1 MKKKNFLIVASLLL
15 FLVYGCE
22 RKDNTLRIGLIN
34 PDTGEL
40 ATYGEK
46 IRRGIEIAE
55 EEIESKNLLKGRKLL
70 VLKED
75 TKGDSKESLT
85 AVQKLINI
93 NKVNYIIG
101 EISGNATMAVLP
113 YTESKGVF
121 LFSPGAA
128 SPKLTDA
135 SELFA
140 RNWPS
145 NSAEAIGAAEYSYNA
160 LGYRT
165 AIIVYVNNE
174 WGIGL
179 QDNFERKF
187 KSLGG
192 DVVAKEI
199 YPYENTEFRSIVSK
213 VKNAKADMIYLAG
226 NQREMGLF
234 MKQLRET
241 HSSIPVI
248 SNTSFLES
256 DCLLLAGNAAN
267 GVIVPTPAYNP
278 DSPTSDKV
286 KSFAERYYKKYNSKP
301 SLVDANGYD
310 ALMLIVEAI
319 NQVGDNPQAVAKYIR
334 NLKKYDAAGGLE
346 NFENGDVLIENS
358 FKIVKD
364 GVAEDINSDGN
375 NNGAK

>member
-1 MKKKNFLIVASLLL
+1 MKKLSFGILIACFLLL
-15 FLVYGCE
+15 ALGCD
-22 RKDNTLRIGLIN
+22 KKSDTLKIGLIN

-55 EEIESKNLLKGRKLL
+55 EEIASKNLLNGRKIE
-70 VLKED
+70 VIKED
-75 TKGDSKESLT
+75 TKGDSKQSLS

-93 NKVNYIIG
+93 DKVKYIIG

-113 YTESKGVF
+113 YSESRGVF

-128 SPKLTDA
+128 SPKLTNA

-145 NSAEAIGAAEYSYNA
+145 NSAEAISAAEYSFKKKKNKK
-160 LGYRT
+160 

-174 WGIGL
+174 WGLGL
-179 QDNFERKF
+179 QQNFENKF
-187 KSLGG
+187 KSMGG
-192 DVVAKEI
+192 QIVGKEI

-213 VKNAKADMIYLAG
+213 IKSIDADVIYLAG

-234 MKQLRET
+234 MKQLREAQ
-241 HSSIPVI
+241 SSFPVV

-256 DCLLLAGNAAN
+256 DCLKLAGMAAN
-267 GVIVPTPAYNP
+267 GVIVPTPAYDP
-278 DSPTSDKV
+278 ESSTSKKV
-286 KSFAERYYKKYNSKP
+286 KSFADRYYEKYKTMP

-319 NQVGDNPQAVAKYIR
+319 NQVGDDPKAVAKYIR
-334 NLKKYDAAGGLE
+334 NLKNYEAAGGLE
-346 NFENGDVLIENS
+346 NFENGDVMMENS
-358 FKIVKD
+358 FKIIKD
-364 GVAEDINSDGN
+364 GVAVDKD
-375 NNGAK
+375 

>member
-1 MKKKNFLIVASLLL
+1 MKKLSLIVFVFASILLL
-15 FLVYGCE
+15 SSCE
-22 RKDNTLRIGLIN
+22 RNNDELRIGLIN

-46 IRRGIEIAE
+46 IRRGITIAE
-55 EEIESKNLLKGRKLL
+55 EEIEKDNLLNGKKL
-70 VLKED
+70 VVIKED
-75 TKGDSKESLT
+75 TKGDSKESLA

-93 NKVNYIIG
+93 NKVKYIIG

-128 SPKLTDA
+128 SPKLTNA
-135 SELFA
+135 SALFA

-145 NSAEAIGAAEYSYNA
+145 NSAEAIGAAEYSFEV
-160 LGYRT
+160 LGYKS
-165 AIIVYVNNE
+165 AIVVYVNNE

-179 QDNFERKF
+179 QENFEKQF
-187 KSLGG
+187 QSMGG
-192 DVVAKEI
+192 VVVGREV

-213 VKNAKADMIYLAG
+213 IKGMDAEMIYLAG

-234 MKQLRET
+234 MKQLREAQVV
-241 HSSIPVI
+241 IPVV

-256 DCLLLAGNAAN
+256 DCLTLAGEAAD
-267 GVIVPTPAYNP
+267 GVIVPTPAYDP
-278 DSPTSDKV
+278 SSQVSDKI
-286 KSFAERYYKKYNSKP
+286 KSFSDRYYEKYGSLP

-319 NQVGDNPQAVAKYIR
+319 NKVGDDPNEVAKYIR
-334 NLKKYDAAGGLE
+334 NLKNYEAAGGLE
-346 NFENGDVLIENS
+346 NYVDGDVLMENS
-358 FKIVKD
+358 FKIVKN
-364 GVAEDINSDGN
+364 GVAEPLNTTND
-375 NNGAK
+375 

>member
-1 MKKKNFLIVASLLL
+1 MKKLYLCVFGILVSLCFLYVLT
-15 FLVYGCE
+15 CN
-22 RKDNTLRIGLIN
+22 KQDDTLKIGLIN

-55 EEIESKNLLKGRKLL
+55 EEIVANNLLNGRKL
-70 VLKED
+70 VVIKED

-93 NKVNYIIG
+93 DKVKYIIG
-101 EISGNATMAVLP
+101 EISGNATIAVLP
-113 YTESKGVF
+113 YTESKGAF

-128 SPKLTDA
+128 SPKLTNA

-145 NSAEAIGAAEYSYNA
+145 NSAEAISAAEYSYDV
-160 LGYRT
+160 LGYQS
-165 AIIVYVNNE
+165 AIIIYVNNE
-174 WGIGL
+174 WGLGL
-179 QDNFERKF
+179 QDNFENKF
-187 KSLGG
+187 KSKGG
-192 DVVAKEI
+192 KIESKEI

-213 VKNAKADMIYLAG
+213 VKNIKADVIYLAG

-234 MKQLRET
+234 MKQLREAKVST
-241 HSSIPVI
+241 PVV

-256 DCLLLAGNAAN
+256 DCLKLAGNAAN
-267 GVIVPTPAYNP
+267 GVIVPTPAYDP
-278 DSPTSDKV
+278 ESQTSIKI
-286 KSFAERYYKKYNSKP
+286 KSFSERYEKKYGTMP

-319 NQVGDNPQAVAKYIR
+319 NKVGDNPIEVAKYIR
-334 NLKKYDAAGGLE
+334 NLKNYEAAGGIE
-346 NFENGDVLIENS
+346 SFENGDVIIENN
-358 FKIVKD
+358 FKIIKD
-364 GVAEDINSDGN
+364 GEVQSVE
-375 NNGAK
+375 

>member
-1 MKKKNFLIVASLLL
+1 MQKQKLIVCL
-15 FLVYGCE
+15 FAMMMLVLSCQRNNDE
-22 RKDNTLRIGLIN
+22 LRIGLIN

-46 IRRGIEIAE
+46 IRRGISIAE
-55 EEIESKNLLKGRKLL
+55 EEIEKDDLLNGRKLV

-75 TKGDSKESLT
+75 TKGDSKESLN
-85 AVQKLINI
+85 AVQKLINV
-93 NKVNYIIG
+93 NKVKYIIG

-128 SPKLTDA
+128 SPKLTNA

-145 NSAEAIGAAEYSYNA
+145 NSAEAISAAEYSFEM
-160 LGYRT
+160 LGYKSV
-165 AIIVYVNNE
+165 IIIYVNNE

-179 QDNFERKF
+179 QENFEKKF
-187 KSLGG
+187 ISLGG
-192 DVVAKEI
+192 NVVGSEV
-199 YPYENTEFRSIVSK
+199 YPYENTDFRSIVSK
-213 VKNAKADMIYLAG
+213 INGINAEMIYLAG

-234 MKQLRET
+234 MKQLRESQIT
-241 HSSIPVI
+241 VPVV

-256 DCLLLAGNAAN
+256 DCLKLAGRAAY
-267 GVIVPTPAYNP
+267 GVIVPSPAYNP
-278 DSPTSDKV
+278 SSQESEKI
-286 KSFAERYYKKYNSKP
+286 KSFSERYFEKYGSLP

-319 NQVGDNPQAVAKYIR
+319 NSVGDNPNEVAKYIR
-334 NLKKYDAAGGLE
+334 NLKNYDAAGGIE
-346 NFENGDVLIENS
+346 NFVDGDVLMENS
-358 FKIVKD
+358 FKVVNN
-364 GVAEDINSDGN
+364 GVAESL
-375 NNGAK
+375 